1 MMGLLSDC
9 VGKILDDHVDPSRS
23 ERRAVLPDIKGS
35 LPQSPSG
42 DRRARRSRAALTTAF
57 TELALERGY
66 SGLGVNDVVERA
78 AVGRSTL
85 YAHFSGIDDLL
96 AKSLDAHLS
105 TIARCTVKADMEPE
119 LERVISHF
127 WQQRRFARTML
138 QGDAGFA
145 ISRLLVSRLEEAL
158 VGLRHAQKSR
168 SALPI
173 SLLAEQ
179 LGTGQLALLGTWLA
193 GRVPASPN
201 TVARLLHRT
210 TYAAAL
216 ASL

>member
-1 MMGLLSDC
+1 MMALLRDC
-9 VGKILDDHVDPSRS
+9 VRKILDDHVDLSRS
-23 ERRAVLPDIKGS
+23 ERSAVLPDIKGN
-35 LPQSPSG
+35 LPEGPSG
-42 DRRARRSRAALTTAF
+42 DRRARRSRAALTAAF

-66 SGLGVNDVVERA
+66 RGLVVNDVAERA

-85 YAHFSGIDDLL
+85 YTHFSGMDDLL
-96 AKSLDAHLS
+96 AKSLNTHLS
-105 TIARCTVKADMEPE
+105 TIARCTVKPDMEPE

-138 QGDAGFA
+138 QGDAGLA
-145 ISRLLVSRLEEAL
+145 ISRLLVSRLEQAL
-158 VGLRHAQKSR
+158 VELRSAQGSR

-173 SLLAEQ
+173 SLLAKQ
-179 LGTGQLALLGTWLA
+179 LGAGQLALLGTWLA
-193 GRVPASPN
+193 GRAPASPN
-201 TVARLLHRT
+201 IVARLLHRT